1 MKGIILAGGTGSR
14 LYPAT
19 LAVNK
24 QLLPVYDKPM
34 IYFPLS
40 TLMLASIR
48 EVLIICRQED
58 KASYQH
64 LLGDGGQW
72 GLDIAYTVQ
81 NQPNGIAEALILG
94 ADFLSGAPVMLVLGD
109 NLFFGHGLTEVLN
122 RVSTLDEGA
131 RVFAYPVNEPE
142 SYGVVELDGQGRPVA
157 IEEKPTVPKS
167 KWAVTGLYAYD
178 RKASELAA
186 DLTPSARGELEITD
200 LNRAYLDRGELTVER
215 LGRGY
220 AWLDTGTHEALLE
233 ASEFVRTV
241 QKRQGLQIACVE
253 EIAYLQGF
261 IDADQLA
268 RLAEPLAKTD
278 YGRYLLQLIEVT

>member
-1 MKGIILAGGTGSR
+1 
-14 LYPAT
+14 
-19 LAVNK
+19 
-24 QLLPVYDKPM
+24 
-34 IYFPLS
+34 
-40 TLMLASIR
+40 
-48 EVLIICRQED
+48 
-58 KASYQH
+58 
-64 LLGDGGQW
+64 
-72 GLDIAYTVQ
+72 
-81 NQPNGIAEALILG
+81 
-94 ADFLSGAPVMLVLGD
+94 
-109 NLFFGHGLTEVLN
+109 
-122 RVSTLDEGA
+122 
-131 RVFAYPVNEPE
+131 
-142 SYGVVELDGQGRPVA
+142 
-157 IEEKPTVPKS
+157 
-167 KWAVTGLYAYD
+167 AYD

-268 RLAEPLAKTD
+268 RLAAPLAKTD